1 MTDAEI
7 LTLFQQRDEQ
17 AVSGTAEKYGVL
29 CRSVG
34 MQILGSAEDT
44 EECFND
50 VLMQLWTHIPP
61 EQPESLPAYC
71 AVLMRNCCL
80 KRYRDSRAEKRGGG
94 QTAAALEELS
104 GCIRAAED
112 TERSFDQIILREAM
126 NRFLDGLPED
136 ARNIFV
142 RRYFY
147 LSPEKEI
154 AALFGM
160 SLSKVKVTLHRTRKK
175 LRQFLEEEGLP

>member
-1 MTDAEI
+1 MTDPEI

-17 AVSGTAEKYGVL
+17 AVREAAKQYGGL

-34 MQILGSAEDT
+34 MQILGSAEDA
-44 EECFND
+44 EECLND
-50 VLMQLWTHIPP
+50 VMMQLWTHIPP
-61 EQPESLPAYC
+61 EQPESLAAYC

-80 KRYRDSRAEKRGGG
+80 KRYRARRAEKRGGG

-104 GCIRAAED
+104 GCIPSAED
-112 TERSFDQIILREAM
+112 TERQVDQILLRDAL

-154 AALFGM
+154 AALSGV

-175 LRQFLEEEGLP
+175 LRRFLEEEGLL